1 MLGRTRARRL
11 TAVIGGTLASLLIAT
26 SVLGHECV
34 NANKRPDAG
43 VQVVFN
49 FSGQLVWLSDGLAKR
64 IEMGLVNPETGEG
77 FHGLAGLDIDGDG
90 SADLTTYF
98 VGPEGEIPWQAQVR
112 GAACNGILNIGD
124 YFEQCMGG

>member
-1 MLGRTRARRL
+1 MLGRTRVRRL
-11 TAVIGGTLASLLIAT
+11 AAVTGGMLASLLIAT

-34 NANKRPDAG
+34 NANKRPAAG

-49 FSGQLVWLSDGLAKR
+49 FSGQLVWLSDGLARR
-64 IEMGLVNPETGEG
+64 IDKGLVNPETGEG

-90 SADLTTYF
+90 SADVTTYI
-98 VGPEGEIPWQAQVR
+98 VGPDDEIPWQAQAR
-112 GAACNGILNIGD
+112 GAACHGIINIGE